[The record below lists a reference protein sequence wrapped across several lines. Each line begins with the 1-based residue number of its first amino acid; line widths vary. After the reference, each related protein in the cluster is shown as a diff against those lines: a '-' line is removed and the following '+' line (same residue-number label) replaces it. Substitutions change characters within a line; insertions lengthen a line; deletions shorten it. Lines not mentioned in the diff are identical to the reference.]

1 MKQAKLFL
9 GIAITMAIFTLTG
22 CEREKETI
30 PSESNIV
37 DYNPGQS
44 NTVKGLFILNEG
56 TMGKNNCSLD
66 FFNCTNGTYLTNIYP
81 ERNPSIPLAL
91 GDAGNNIAIYKNRI
105 FVLVKD
111 FVEVMDAETAK
122 HVGEIK
128 VSACRDIKFL
138 GDKAYISTY
147 SGGKQDTELN
157 SNLGQILEIDV
168 NTLNIERRVDV
179 GFQPEEMAIVNNKI
193 YVANSGGFIYPKY
206 DNRVSVVSLD
216 SFEKIKDITIEV
228 NLHRVEAGNNGK
240 IYVSSRGNYGDIKSD
255 IFVID
260 TQTDKVTG
268 SLGIPASEMC
278 MDSNMLYI
286 TSSEWS
292 NELKK
297 NTIKYAMYDTETGK
311 KVSDHFIAT
320 DVEKM
325 IKVPYGIAVNP
336 ENKEI
341 FIADAGDYTTPG
353 YIFCCKNDGTLKWK
367 STAGVIPAHFA
378 FTTINFK

>member
-1 MKQAKLFL
+1 
-9 GIAITMAIFTLTG
+9 MAIFTLTG

-56 TMGKNNCSLD
+56 TMGQNNCSLD
-66 FFNCTNGTYLTNIYP
+66 FFNCTNGAYHTNIYP

-105 FVLVKD
+105 FALVKD

-122 HVGEIK
+122 HIGEIK
-128 VSACRDIKFL
+128 VSGCRDIKFS
-138 GDKAYISTY
+138 GNKAYISTY
-147 SGGKQDTELN
+147 SGGKQDAELN
-157 SNLGQILEIDV
+157 NNLGQILEVDV

-216 SFEKIKDITIEV
+216 SFEKIKDITVEV
-228 NLHRVEAGNNGK
+228 NLHRVEAGSNGK

-278 MDSNMLYI
+278 MDGNLLYI

-292 NELKK
+292 NEL
-297 NTIKYAMYDTETGK
+297 NNFTIKYALYDTEAGQ

-341 FIADAGDYTTPG
+341 FIADAGDYKTPG
-353 YIFCCKNDGTLKWK
+353 HVFCCKNDGTLKWK
-367 STAGVIPAHFA
+367 STAGVIPGHFA